1 MAKHKGI
8 FTSISRTKNGKL
20 MLDNQALRHYNKTNI
35 NGDLKMKDIL
45 QDVVAHTHALGFLS
59 LVKVSNEE
67 GTSIDS
73 MAEDRSV
80 ILTGTT
86 ASPVAEFKGTFGMPN
101 LDKLA
106 LHLKNPEYK
115 DNAKIDVVEAER
127 NGDTIPTHIHFE
139 NAAGDFENDYRF
151 MNKAIIE
158 EKLKT
163 VKFKGATW
171 EVSVQPSMAS
181 IARMKLMSAAHSEEP
196 TFNVKT
202 RDGNL
207 VFSFGDAST
216 HAGEFVFQHGI
227 EGTLAHTWSWPV
239 AQVQAILNLDGD
251 ATMSISDQGA
261 MKISINSGM
270 ATYDYILP
278 AQSK

>member
-1 MAKHKGI
+1 
-8 FTSISRTKNGKL
+8 
-20 MLDNQALRHYNKTNI
+20 
-35 NGDLKMKDIL
+35 MKDIL
-45 QDVVAHTHALGFLS
+45 QDIVAHTHALGFLS
-59 LVKVSNEE
+59 LVKVTGEDE
-67 GTSIDS
+67 TTIDS

-80 ILTGTT
+80 IMSATT
-86 ASPVAEFKGTFGMPN
+86 ANPVNEFVGTFGMPN
-101 LDKLA
+101 LDKLS

-127 NGDTIPTHIHFE
+127 NGEVVPTHIHFE
-139 NAAGDFENDYRF
+139 NAAGDFQNDYRF

-163 VKFKGATW
+163 VKFKGASW
-171 EVSVQPSMAS
+171 NVEFQPSMAS

-196 TFNVKT
+196 TFNVTTKE
-202 RDGNL
+202 GNL

-216 HAGEFVFQHGI
+216 HAGEFVFQHSV
-227 EGTLAHTWSWPV
+227 EGALQHTWSWPV
-239 AQVQAILNLDGD
+239 AQVQSILNLDGD
-251 ATMSISDQGA
+251 LTMSISDQGA
-261 MKISINSGM
+261 MKITVDSGM

>member
-1 MAKHKGI
+1 
-8 FTSISRTKNGKL
+8 
-20 MLDNQALRHYNKTNI
+20 
-35 NGDLKMKDIL
+35 MKDIL
-45 QDVVAHTHALGFLS
+45 QDIVAHTHALGFLS
-59 LVKVSNEE
+59 LVKV
-67 GTSIDS
+67 TSDTDTTVES

-80 ILTGTT
+80 ILT
-86 ASPVAEFKGTFGMPN
+86 ASTNNPVAEFTGTFGMPN
-101 LDKLA
+101 LDKLS
-106 LHLKNPEYK
+106 LHLKNPEYQK
-115 DNAKIDVVEAER
+115 DAKIDVIQADR
-127 NGDTIPTHIHFE
+127 NGETIPTHIHFE

-163 VKFKGATW
+163 VKFKGAQWNVEIT
-171 EVSVQPSMAS
+171 PSMAS

-202 RDGNL
+202 TDGNL

-216 HAGEFVFQHGI
+216 HAGEFVFQHEIGS
-227 EGTLAHTWSWPV
+227 TLAHTWSWPV

-261 MKISINSGM
+261 MMISVDSGM
-270 ATYDYILP
+270 VKYDYILP

>member
-1 MAKHKGI
+1 
-8 FTSISRTKNGKL
+8 
-20 MLDNQALRHYNKTNI
+20 
-35 NGDLKMKDIL
+35 MKDIL
-45 QDVVAHTHALGFLS
+45 QDIVAHTHSLGFLS
-59 LVKVSNEE
+59 LVKISNEE
-67 GTSIDS
+67 GTAIDS

-80 ILTGTT
+80 ILSAQTH
-86 ASPVAEFKGTFGMPN
+86 SPVSEFKGTFGMPN

-106 LHLKNPEYK
+106 LHLKNPEYQK
-115 DNAKIDVVEAER
+115 DAKIDVVEAER
-127 NGDTIPTHIHFE
+127 NGETVPTHIHFE
-139 NAAGDFENDYRF
+139 NAAGDFQNDYRF
-151 MNKAIIE
+151 MNKQIIE

-171 EVSVQPSMAS
+171 NVTFQPSVAS
-181 IARMKLMSAAHSEEP
+181 IARMKLMSAAHTEEP
-196 TFNVKT
+196 VFNVKT
-202 RDGNL
+202 VDNNL

-261 MKISINSGM
+261 MMISVDSGM
-270 ATYDYILP
+270 TKYDYILP

>member
-1 MAKHKGI
+1 
-8 FTSISRTKNGKL
+8 
-20 MLDNQALRHYNKTNI
+20 
-35 NGDLKMKDIL
+35 MKDIL

-59 LVKVSNEE
+59 LVKVTGGNE
-67 GTSIDS
+67 TVIDS

-80 ILTGTT
+80 ILNATSTHG
-86 ASPVAEFKGTFGMPN
+86 VADGTFGMPN

-115 DNAKIDVVEAER
+115 DNAKIDIVKADR
-127 NGDTIPTHIHFE
+127 NGETIPTHIHFE

-151 MNKAIIE
+151 MNKAITE

-163 VKFKGATW
+163 VKFKGAAWNVEIAPT
-171 EVSVQPSMAS
+171 QAA

-196 TFNVKT
+196 TFNVTTK
-202 RDGNL
+202 DSNL
-207 VFSFGDAST
+207 IFSFGDAST
-216 HAGEFVFQHGI
+216 HAGEFVFQHSV
-227 EGTLAHTWSWPV
+227 EGALQHTWSWPV
-239 AQVQAILNLDGD
+239 AQVQSILSLDGD
-251 ATMSISDQGA
+251 LTMSISDQGA
-261 MKISINSGM
+261 MKITVNSGI

>member
-1 MAKHKGI
+1 
-8 FTSISRTKNGKL
+8 
-20 MLDNQALRHYNKTNI
+20 
-35 NGDLKMKDIL
+35 MKDIL

-59 LVKVSNEE
+59 LVKVTNEN
-67 GTSIDS
+67 GTAIDA

-80 ILTGTT
+80 ILSAETHN
-86 ASPVAEFKGTFGMPN
+86 AVAEFKGTFGMPN
-101 LDKLA
+101 LDKLN

-115 DNAKIDVVEAER
+115 DNAKIDVVEADR
-127 NGDTIPTHIHFE
+127 NGEVIPTHIHFE
-139 NAAGDFENDYRF
+139 NAAGDFKNDYRF

-163 VKFKGATW
+163 VTFKGASWNVT
-171 EVSVQPSMAS
+171 VNPTMAS

-196 TFNVKT
+196 TFNVNT

-216 HAGEFVFQHGI
+216 HAGEFVFQHGV
-227 EGTLAHTWSWPV
+227 EGNLTHTWSWPV

-261 MKISINSGM
+261 MQISVDSGLVK
-270 ATYDYILP
+270 YNYILP

>member
-1 MAKHKGI
+1 
-8 FTSISRTKNGKL
+8 
-20 MLDNQALRHYNKTNI
+20 
-35 NGDLKMKDIL
+35 MKDIL

-59 LVKVSNEE
+59 LVKVSNED
-67 GTSIDS
+67 GTQIDS

-80 ILTGTT
+80 ILTATT
-86 ASPVAEFKGTFGMPN
+86 ANPVAEFKGTFGMPN
-101 LDKLA
+101 LDKLS

-127 NGDTIPTHIHFE
+127 NGETIPTHIHFE
-139 NAAGDFENDYRF
+139 NATGDFENDYRF

-171 EVSVQPSMAS
+171 DVTVEPSVAS
-181 IARMKLMSAAHSEEP
+181 ISRMKLMSAAHSEEP

-202 RDGNL
+202 VDGNL

-216 HAGEFVFQHGI
+216 HAGEFVFQHGVT
-227 EGTLAHTWSWPV
+227 GSLQHTWSWPV

-261 MKISINSGM
+261 MKISVDSGM